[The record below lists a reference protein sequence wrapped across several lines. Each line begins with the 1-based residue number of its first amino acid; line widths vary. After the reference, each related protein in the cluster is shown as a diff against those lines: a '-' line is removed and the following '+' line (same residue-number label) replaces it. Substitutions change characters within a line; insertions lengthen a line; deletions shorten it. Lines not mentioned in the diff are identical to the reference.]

1 MTRIVNVWTDGAC
14 TVNTRKGGWGIVLQC
29 PSNANGEIITKELS
43 GSGTDTTNNLM
54 ELQAMIEAL
63 KILQIREGFQ
73 FNIHTDSKYVMLS
86 LLNREEHEAKNFK
99 KVKNVEKLKE
109 LYAVLDSKG
118 LTYDAHF
125 GSKVDLETIVLKN
138 NNDILVYFIK
148 VEGHSDNV
156 GNNRAD
162 ELAVKAKAM
171 A

>member
-14 TVNTRKGGWGIVLQC
+14 TVNTRKGGWGVVLQC
-29 PSNANGEIITKELS
+29 PSAKDGKIITKELS
-43 GSGTDTTNNLM
+43 GCATDTTNYLM

-63 KILQIREGFQ
+63 KSLQIREGFEY
-73 FNIHTDSKYVMLS
+73 NIHTDSKYVMLS
-86 LLNREEHEAKNFK
+86 LLNREEYEAKNFK

-125 GSKVDLETIVLKN
+125 GSKLDLETIVLKN

-162 ELAVKAKAM
+162 ELAVQAKSKA
-171 A
+171 

>member
-14 TVNTRKGGWGIVLQC
+14 TVNTRKGGWGVVLQC
-29 PSNANGEIITKELS
+29 PSAASGEIITKELS
-43 GSGTDTTNNLM
+43 GSDTDTTNNLM

-63 KILQIREGFQ
+63 KILQIREGFEY
-73 FNIHTDSKYVMLS
+73 NVHTDSKYVMLS
-86 LLNREEHEAKNFK
+86 LLNREEYEAKNFK

-118 LTYDAHF
+118 IACTGYF
-125 GSKVDLETIVLKN
+125 GSKLYIPMLKFKT
-138 NNDILVYFIK
+138 NDGIKVNFFK

-162 ELAVKAKAM
+162 ELAVRAKESA
-171 A
+171 

>member
-14 TVNTRKGGWGIVLQC
+14 TVNTRKGGWGVVLQC
-29 PSNANGEIITKELS
+29 PSAKDGKIITKELS
-43 GSGTDTTNNLM
+43 GSDTDTTNNLM

-63 KILQIREGFQ
+63 KALQIREGFEY
-73 FNIHTDSKYVMLS
+73 NIHTDSKYVMLS
-86 LLNREEHEAKNFK
+86 ILNREEYEAKNFK
-99 KVKNVEKLKE
+99 KVKNVEKLQE
-109 LYAVLDSKG
+109 LYTVLDSKSLNFHSSVG
-118 LTYDAHF
+118 GKVHLSSVTY
-125 GSKVDLETIVLKN
+125 G
-138 NNDILVYFIK
+138 NDIATVNFIK

>member
-14 TVNTRKGGWGIVLQC
+14 TVNTRKGGWGVVLQC
-29 PSNANGEIITKELS
+29 PSAASGEIITKELS
-43 GSGTDTTNNLM
+43 GSAIDTTNNLM
-54 ELQAMIEAL
+54 ELQAMIEAV
-63 KILQIREGFQ
+63 KVLQIREGFQ

-86 LLNREEHEAKNFK
+86 ILNRLEYESKGFK

-118 LTYDAHF
+118 LIYNGHY
-125 GSKVDLETIVLKN
+125 GSKVELATIVFKN
-138 NNDILVYFIK
+138 NNGIIVNFVK

>member
-29 PSNANGEIITKELS
+29 PSAASGEIITKELS
-43 GSGTDTTNNLM
+43 GSDTDTTNNIM

-63 KILQIREGFQ
+63 KALQIREGFEY
-73 FNIHTDSKYVMLS
+73 NIHTDSKYVMLS
-86 LLNREEHEAKNFK
+86 ILNRKEYEAKGFK
-99 KVKNVEKLKE
+99 KVKNVQKIQE

-125 GSKVDLETIVLKN
+125 GSKLDLETIVFKT
-138 NNDILVYFIK
+138 NDGITVNFVK
-148 VEGHSDNV
+148 VLGHSDNV

-162 ELAVKAKAM
+162 ELAVKAKAL

>member
-14 TVNTRKGGWGIVLQC
+14 TVNTRKGGWGVVLQC
-29 PSNANGEIITKELS
+29 PSAASGEIITKELS
-43 GSGTDTTNNLM
+43 GSDTDTTNNLM

-63 KILQIREGFQ
+63 KILQIREGFAY
-73 FNIHTDSKYVMLS
+73 NVHTDSKYVMLS
-86 LLNREEHEAKNFK
+86 ILNRKEYEAKNFK

-109 LYAVLDSKG
+109 LYTVLDSKG
-118 LTYDAHF
+118 LIHDTHF
-125 GSKVDLETIVLKN
+125 GSKLDLETIVFKT
-138 NNDILVYFIK
+138 NDGITVNFVK
-148 VEGHSDNV
+148 VLGHSDNV

>member
-1 MTRIVNVWTDGAC
+1 MTRIVDVWTDGAC
-14 TVNTRKGGWGIVLQC
+14 TVNTRKGGWGVVLQC
-29 PSNANGEIITKELS
+29 PSAKDGKIITKELS
-43 GSGTDTTNNLM
+43 GSDTDTTNNLM

-63 KILQIREGFQ
+63 KALQIREGFQ

-86 LLNREEHEAKNFK
+86 ILNRKEYEDKSFK
-99 KVKNVEKLKE
+99 KIKNTEKLQE
-109 LYAVLDSKG
+109 LYYMLD
-118 LTYDAHF
+118 LHE
-125 GSKVDLETIVLKN
+125 LEYEDHEGTKIALEFIMY
-138 NNDILVYFIK
+138 NNDKTVVNFIK

>member
-1 MTRIVNVWTDGAC
+1 MTRIVDVWTDGAC
-14 TVNTRKGGWGIVLQC
+14 TVNTRKGGWGVVLQC
-29 PSNANGEIITKELS
+29 PSAVDGKIITKELS
-43 GSGTDTTNNLM
+43 GCATDTTNNLM

-63 KILQIREGFQ
+63 KVLQIREDFQ

-86 LLNREEHEAKNFK
+86 ILNREEYEAKNFK

-109 LYAVLDSKG
+109 LYAVLDSKS
-118 LTYDAHF
+118 LTYNGHY
-125 GSKVDLETIVLKN
+125 GSKSDLATIVFKN
-138 NNDILVYFIK
+138 NNGIIVNFVK
-148 VEGHSDNV
+148 VLGHSDNV

>member
-14 TVNTRKGGWGIVLQC
+14 TVNTRKGGWGVVLQC
-29 PSNANGEIITKELS
+29 PSAKDGKIITKELS
-43 GSGTDTTNNLM
+43 GSDTDTTNNLM
-54 ELQAMIEAL
+54 ELQAMIEAV
-63 KILQIREGFQ
+63 KVLQIREGFQ

-86 LLNREEHEAKNFK
+86 ILNRKEYEAKGFK
-99 KVKNVEKLKE
+99 KVKNVQKLQE

-118 LTYDAHF
+118 LIYDTHF
-125 GSKVDLETIVLKN
+125 GSKLDLETIVFKN
-138 NNDILVYFIK
+138 NNGIIVNFVK
-148 VEGHSDNV
+148 VEGHSDNI